1 MSYDSAGKLSVT
13 RVMDTL
19 FVHRF
24 DEVPIGNVV
33 NVEWSV
39 LTEYRDDV
47 ISVQVVKLYL
57 YVLLFVLV

>member
-24 DEVPIGNVV
+24 DEVLMPVY
-33 NVEWSV
+33 EKWSV
-39 LTEYRDDV
+39 WNGQ
-47 ISVQVVKLYL
+47 S
-57 YVLLFVLV
+57 